1 MPGPPE
7 ELFRA
12 LVADDNKRI
21 AEIIEEHGDFS
32 KVVDGGGWTATHIA
46 AREGDVKVLQKIWRM
61 RPQPP
66 IGQKNNFGKTA
77 LHFAAYDGKLEST
90 QWLVG
95 HGIDPQA
102 VDKYNETA
110 KDIAK
115 RRSNTEV
122 EKFLEKIEA
131 MPPEMFPV
139 KHPSPLNYFAITNDV
154 KGIEEYFSR
163 ESQTANDGTDD
174 ANSEVITYVSFI
186 L

>member
-1 MPGPPE
+1 MSPPGD
-7 ELFRA
+7 LFRA
-12 LVADDNKRI
+12 LKADDNKRI
-21 AEIIEEHGDFS
+21 AEIIEEHDDFS
-32 KVVDGGGWTATHIA
+32 KVVNGLGWTAIHLA
-46 AREGDVKVLQKIWRM
+46 ARYGDVQVLQKIWRM

-66 IGQKNNFGKTA
+66 IGQKTNDGQTA
-77 LHFAAYDGKLEST
+77 LHIAAIFGELDAT

-102 VDKYNETA
+102 VDKNNRTA

-115 RRSNTEV
+115 RYTEV

-139 KHPSPLNYFAITNDV
+139 KQPSPLNYFAIANDV
-154 KGIEEYFSR
+154 KGMEKYLSR
-163 ESQTANDGTDD
+163 ESDNDGTDD
-174 ANSEVITYVSFI
+174 ADSEVITYVSFI

>member
-1 MPGPPE
+1 MADPAKQLYNAFRDE
-7 ELFRA
+7 DYDEVNELINR
-12 LVADDNKRI
+12 
-21 AEIIEEHGDFS
+21 HGGFN
-32 KVVDGGGWTATHIA
+32 KVVDENGWTALHEA
-46 AREGDVKVLQKIWRM
+46 AGDGRVPILQNIWKM
-61 RPQPP
+61 TKPD
-66 IGQKNNFGKTA
+66 IDQKDNNRDTPLHSASYFGN
-77 LHFAAYDGKLEST
+77 LPSV

-95 HGIDPQA
+95 HGSDPQA
-102 VDKYNETA
+102 INIEWNTA

-115 RRSNTEV
+115 RRSKTEV

-131 MPPEMFPV
+131 MPPDMFPV
-139 KHPSPLNYFAITNDV
+139 KQPSPINYFAINNDV